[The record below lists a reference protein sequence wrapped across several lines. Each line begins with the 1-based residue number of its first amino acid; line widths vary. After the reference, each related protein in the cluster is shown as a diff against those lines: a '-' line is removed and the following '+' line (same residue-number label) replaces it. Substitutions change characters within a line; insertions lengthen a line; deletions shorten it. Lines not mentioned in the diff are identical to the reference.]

1 MTPTGLDRVRTP
13 ALVIDLDLVDQ
24 NLEATL
30 KLLGNDPSR
39 WRPHL
44 KTVKL
49 GQVMRRIRERGILQ
63 AKVSTTL
70 ELEEA
75 CTAGFTDVLLAYPL
89 AGPGVTLVQ
98 EIANEFPT
106 TRIAVLVESPGQVSQ
121 WAGSKI
127 GVFID
132 LNSGMNRTGML
143 LDAPEAVI
151 ALARG
156 IRQAGLR
163 FAGLHFYD
171 GHAMDFPADQARALV
186 HQGYDRLNA
195 LVQILVNAGI
205 QTPEVIT
212 AGTPAFPH
220 AVSYSGFPPGTRH
233 RVSPGTV
240 VYNDRKSLTQLP
252 SDAGYRTAVHVVSR
266 IISHPRPGRFCADA
280 GHKAVSADAGDPVCE
295 VVGHPEYQARHPS
308 EEHLPFDVAGGA
320 PVPPRGT
327 LLSLLPSH
335 VCPTVNNFD
344 YAVMVQGG
352 KVIGMERVTARGRHP
367 PLAGVANRESGVGG
381 SRS

>member
-13 ALVIDLDLVDQ
+13 ALVIDLDRVDQ
-24 NLEATL
+24 NLAATL
-30 KLLGNDPSR
+30 RILGNDPSR

-44 KTVKL
+44 KTVKVGL
-49 GQVMRRIRERGILQ
+49 VMRRIRERGIMQ

-75 CTAGFTDVLLAYPL
+75 CTAGFTDVLLAYPI
-89 AGPGVTLVQ
+89 AGPGVTLVR
-98 EIANEFPT
+98 EIAGEFPN
-106 TRIAVLVESPGQVSQ
+106 TRIAVLVESPEQISQ
-121 WAGSKI
+121 WTGSGI

-143 LDAPEAVI
+143 LDAPDTVI
-151 ALARG
+151 ALARA

-171 GHAMDFPADQARALV
+171 GHAMDFPADRAQELV

-195 LVQILVNAGI
+195 LVQVLQDAGI
-205 QTPEVIT
+205 QTAEVIT

-220 AVSYSGFPPGTRH
+220 AVSYRKFPSGTRH

-252 SDAGYRTAVHVVSR
+252 SDAGYTTAVHVLSR
-266 IISHPRPGRFCADA
+266 TISHPRPGRFCADA

-295 VVGHPEYQARHPS
+295 VVGHPEYLARHPS
-308 EEHLPFDVAGGA
+308 EEHLPIDVQAGS
-320 PVPPRGT
+320 PIPPRGT

-344 YAVMVQGG
+344 YAVIVQGG

-367 PLAGVANRESGVGG
+367 PLSGIGNRES
-381 SRS
+381 

>member
-1 MTPTGLDRVRTP
+1 MTPGGLERVRTP

-24 NLEATL
+24 NLAATL
-30 KLLGNDPSR
+30 RLLGNDASR

-44 KTVKL
+44 KTVKVGL
-49 GQVMRRIRERGILQ
+49 VMRRIRERGIMQ

-70 ELEEA
+70 ELEAA
-75 CTAGFTDVLLAYPL
+75 CAAGFMDVLLAYPV
-89 AGPGVTLVQ
+89 AGPGVTLVR
-98 EIANEFPT
+98 EIADDFPN
-106 TRIAVLVESPGQVSQ
+106 TRIAVLAESPEQVPH
-121 WAGSKI
+121 WTGSTV

-143 LDAPEAVI
+143 LDAPDSVI
-151 ALARG
+151 ALART
-156 IRQAGLR
+156 IRHAGLR

-171 GHAMDFPADQARALV
+171 GHAMDFPPERARELV

-195 LVQILVNAGI
+195 LIQILQDAGI

-220 AVSYSGFPPGTRH
+220 AASYRGFPSGTRH

-252 SDAGYRTAVHVVSR
+252 ADAGYRTAVHVLSR
-266 IISHPRPGRFCADA
+266 TISHPRPGRFCADA
-280 GHKAVSADAGDPVCE
+280 GHKAISADAGDPVCE

-308 EEHLPFDVAGGA
+308 EEHLPFDVPAGA
-320 PVPPRGT
+320 PIPPRGT

-344 YAVMVQGG
+344 YAVIVQGG
-352 KVIGMERVTARGRHP
+352 QVIGMERVTARGRHP
-367 PLAGVANRESGVGG
+367 PLATVEAGR
-381 SRS
+381 

>member
-24 NLEATL
+24 NLGATL
-30 KLLGNDPSR
+30 RLLGNDPSR

-44 KTVKL
+44 KTVKI

-75 CTAGFTDVLLAYPL
+75 CAAGFTDVLLAYPL
-89 AGPGVTLVQ
+89 AGPGVALVQ

-106 TRIAVLVESPGQVSQ
+106 TRIGVLVESPEQVPQ
-121 WAGSKI
+121 WAGSKV

-143 LDAPEAVI
+143 LDAPDAVI
-151 ALARG
+151 ALAKS

-171 GHAMDFPADQARALV
+171 GHATDFPAAQAQALV

-195 LVQILVNAGI
+195 LVEILKNAGI
-205 QTPEVIT
+205 QTPEVVT

-220 AVSYSGFPPGTRH
+220 AVSYSGFPPDTRH

-252 SDAGYRTAVHVVSR
+252 GDAGYRTAVHVLSR

-308 EEHLPFDVAGGA
+308 EEHLPFDVAAGA
-320 PVPPRGT
+320 PIPPRGT

-344 YAVMVQGG
+344 YAVIVQGG

-367 PLAGVANRESGVGG
+367 PLEG
-381 SRS
+381 SAARR

>member
-1 MTPTGLDRVRTP
+1 
-13 ALVIDLDLVDQ
+13 
-24 NLEATL
+24 
-30 KLLGNDPSR
+30 
-39 WRPHL
+39 
-44 KTVKL
+44 
-49 GQVMRRIRERGILQ
+49 
-63 AKVSTTL
+63 
-70 ELEEA
+70 
-75 CTAGFTDVLLAYPL
+75 
-89 AGPGVTLVQ
+89 
-98 EIANEFPT
+98 
-106 TRIAVLVESPGQVSQ
+106 
-121 WAGSKI
+121 
-127 GVFID
+127 VFID

-143 LDAPEAVI
+143 LDAPDAVI
-151 ALARG
+151 ALAKS

-171 GHAMDFPADQARALV
+171 GHATDFPAAQAQALV

-195 LVQILVNAGI
+195 LVEILKNAGI
-205 QTPEVIT
+205 QTPEVVT

-220 AVSYSGFPPGTRH
+220 AVSYSGFPPDTRH

-252 SDAGYRTAVHVVSR
+252 GDAGYRTAVHVLSR

-308 EEHLPFDVAGGA
+308 EEHLPFDVAAGA
-320 PVPPRGT
+320 PIPPRGT

-344 YAVMVQGG
+344 YAVIVQGG

-367 PLAGVANRESGVGG
+367 PLEG
-381 SRS
+381 SAARR